1 MLLEA
6 PDKFPSVAQSIDYFG
21 YANID
26 QPKLIPNLSPRP
38 NPTQPAEPT
47 LGLTLNH
54 ATSQDISAP
63 SHQNFKKIET
73 ETLRTFKDTSQ
84 S

>member
-38 NPTQPAEPT
+38 NPTQPAEPS

-54 ATSQDISAP
+54 AITQLLYIRSSRNLKQRL
-63 SHQNFKKIET
+63 HEH
-73 ETLRTFKDTSQ
+73 
-84 S
+84 